1 MLYRLAKFRTTI
13 VKPFYIEE
21 KLDRAEPIPE
31 PSQLL
36 PLLLIRIRP
45 VILILLKTREQLEKP
60 SPHDT
65 FLTRKEES
73 DLELTYTM
81 RASRKITAPEELFEE
96 LIQTEIDSLI
106 ARGVFEF
113 VRFDPNI
120 YRGRLFRSRIVNEV
134 KGKTTNSLYE
144 KTRLMI

>member
-1 MLYRLAKFRTTI
+1 

-31 PSQLL
+31 PPQLL
-36 PLLLIRIRP
+36 PLLLIRTRP

-60 SPHDT
+60 SLYDT

-73 DLELTYTM
+73 DLELARTI
-81 RASRKITAPEELFEE
+81 RASRKITASRELFKE

-106 ARGVFEF
+106 ARSIFEF
-113 VRFDPNI
+113 VRFDPNT
-120 YRGRLFRSRIVNEV
+120 YRS
-134 KGKTTNSLYE
+134 
-144 KTRLMI
+144 